1 VTGIFY
7 VNLILLEDARKI
19 FGLFTV
25 ISFLLI
31 FSIVNFNKFFM
42 AVKNGY
48 IPSPFEGKKILSG
61 TPYLFL
67 SIFYLFISMFG
78 LFLATVFL
86 DSLLNL
92 GIYHF
97 FD

>member
-1 VTGIFY
+1 LIRNLKVNSRRHFASGLAAPLCSPWSNVTGIFY

-67 SIFYLFISMFG
+67 SIFYL
-78 LFLATVFL
+78 
-86 DSLLNL
+86 
-92 GIYHF
+92 
-97 FD
+97 